1 MSATWYQ
8 QPSSFLCVVDDGQ
21 QHPHFQSTHHPASN
35 YDTGGSSCTSNL
47 TAMPHNINH
56 NYSWICDNFSTF
68 EDFSQYYDSHQ
79 QYYQGTDVNELTA
92 VPENTKSS
100 TIHPEGTRQN
110 TKGRQRSRRT
120 DKKKDNVLEK
130 KNNTTQ
136 NICKKGEEKTICD
149 NKEDASGCK
158 DGCVYVRAKRG
169 QAIGSHSLAERVRR
183 QKISEKMKLLQSIVP
198 GCDKIAGKI
207 PTLDNIIDYIHTL
220 QDQVKSL
227 MTEIALVDPTFDVN
241 YLALESIVT
250 HLESSYATTDVSECS
265 RIASQYQ
272 SIPLYGS
279 SAQAVSALPSP
290 WLALLE
296 DREYTI

>member
-1 MSATWYQ
+1 MK
-8 QPSSFLCVVDDGQ
+8 
-21 QHPHFQSTHHPASN
+21 N
-35 YDTGGSSCTSNL
+35 GGFNSQRSK
-47 TAMPHNINH
+47 
-56 NYSWICDNFSTF
+56 
-68 EDFSQYYDSHQ
+68 DFGYE
-79 QYYQGTDVNELTA
+79 GV
-92 VPENTKSS
+92 
-100 TIHPEGTRQN
+100 EGTRQN
-110 TKGRQRSRRT
+110 TKGRQRSRRN

-136 NICKKGEEKTICD
+136 NISKKDE

-169 QAIGSHSLAERVRR
+169 QAIDSHSLAERVRR

-207 PTLDNIIDYIHTL
+207 PTLDNIIEYIHTL

-250 HLESSYATTDVSECS
+250 HLENSYATTDGSECT
-265 RIASQYQ
+265 RLATQYQ